1 MRTASGEA
9 GSAEDTEAV
18 TASREGS
25 GAGAAGR
32 ALGVKAEGAGPA
44 LWAGGA
50 GAALPMGAPV
60 ARADWCTGSGSWPR
74 TDARS
79 QVGRP
84 PRAG

>member
-9 GSAEDTEAV
+9 GSAEDAEAV

-32 ALGVKAEGAGPA
+32 ALGVKAEGAGAA

-50 GAALPMGAPV
+50 GAALPVGAPV
-60 ARADWCTGSGSWPR
+60 ARADWCTGSGSR
-74 TDARS
+74 SRAGTRS
-79 QVGRP
+79 QVD
-84 PRAG
+84 